1 MPTYVRLSNF
11 TEQGMKNIK
20 DTAKRAEAFKKAAKE
35 AGITIKELLWTQGQ
49 YDVVISLK
57 HRTKSPPVHWH

>member
-1 MPTYVRLSNF
+1 MPTYVTLSNF

-20 DTAKRAEAFKKAAKE
+20 DTAKRAEAFKKAAQE

-49 YDVVISLK
+49 MISLPSSK
-57 HRTKSPPVHWH
+57 HRTESAPVHWH

>member
-1 MPTYVRLSNF
+1 MPTYVALSNF

-35 AGITIKELLWTQGQ
+35 GGITIKELLWTQGQ
-49 YDVVISLK
+49 TISLPSSK
-57 HRTKSPPVHWH
+57 HRTKSAPVHWH